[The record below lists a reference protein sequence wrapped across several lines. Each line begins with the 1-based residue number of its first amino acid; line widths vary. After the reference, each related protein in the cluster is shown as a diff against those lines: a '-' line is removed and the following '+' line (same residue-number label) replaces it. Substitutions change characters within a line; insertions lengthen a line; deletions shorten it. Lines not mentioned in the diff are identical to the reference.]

1 MNWKNLKKEWQAAG
15 DERWNQH
22 PKGHLAQKKAK
33 RQNRKEGRLR

>member
-15 DERWNQH
+15 DERGNQH